1 MQNNI
6 KVNIPNKKRNYA
18 KDIIAMKD
26 EGYTQEEIASILGIS
41 QSYVSKILKQY
52 NRVLN

>member
-6 KVNIPNKKRNYA
+6 KVNIPNKKRSYA

-26 EGYTQEEIASILGIS
+26 EGYTQEEMITLE
-41 QSYVSKILKQY
+41 K
-52 NRVLN
+52 